1 MKAAL
6 KICNMKT
13 MVDVNKIRNGISN
26 NEGVIA
32 CQINLENKEV
42 NVVYDEYFLSLDN
55 ILESVED
62 LGYTIL

>member
-26 NEGVIA
+26 NEGAIA